1 MLCCLQMWLQCA
13 IAVLTLLLS
22 TVRDAAYSLDYD
34 AFDNT
39 RWNYTGEDYNGR
51 PIYVPDRGPRRKI
64 GYAERDAREARAWSV
79 QMQDGGVGVPDIAHP
94 ARGHKGVL
102 NRRFSV
108 AGPSGR
114 AALAGQDSH
123 SCPGGVCPNPD
134 LYEDERYNDN
144 GIEYDPYFEDRHY
157 DPNFPYDNCHYVE
170 GFHDF
175 KLNGTEPCHLRVQGA
190 DGHADLLTG
199 GLDGTYLLAG
209 CFEGK
214 PIYIRSRYSGPPGE
228 DRVLYYNPEFGSWEF
243 SVGREPSAD
252 QLVLAGDDGYVSPV
266 DVSHW
271 HLASVFNSLLA
282 SELPADDED
291 LFYAAVGISVMYVGE
306 SDESLLSS
314 TPPKQR
320 VHAGSVS
327 GKWTKKDG
335 DSARGKG

>member
-1 MLCCLQMWLQCA
+1 MWLQCA
-13 IAVLTLLLS
+13 FTVLALFLI
-22 TVRDAAYSLDYD
+22 TVRDAACSLDYD
-34 AFDNT
+34 DGDYM
-39 RWNYTGEDYNGR
+39 RWNYTGEDNHGR

-64 GYAERDAREARAWSV
+64 GFAQRDTREARAWSV
-79 QMQDGGVGVPDIAHP
+79 QTQDDGVDNPGTTPP
-94 ARGHKGVL
+94 TRGRKGML

-108 AGPSGR
+108 AGSSGR
-114 AALAGQDSH
+114 AAPAGQDSH

-134 LYEDERYNDN
+134 LYGDEPYSAGGADF
-144 GIEYDPYFEDRHY
+144 DPYYEDRHY
-157 DPNFPYDNCHYVE
+157 DPKYPYDNCHYVG

-175 KLNGTEPCHLRVQGA
+175 KLNGTEACHLQVQGA
-190 DGHADLLTG
+190 NGHADLLTG
-199 GLDGTYLLAG
+199 GLDGIYLLAG

-228 DRVLYYNPEFGSWEF
+228 DRVLYYNPEFGAWEF

-266 DVSHW
+266 DVSRW

-282 SELPADDED
+282 SELSSDDED
-291 LFYAAVGISVMYVGE
+291 LFYAAAGISVMYIGQ

-320 VHAGSVS
+320 MHPPGSVS
-327 GKWTKKDG
+327 GKEAAKKDG
-335 DSARGKG
+335 EIT